1 MSRPVKDSGIP
12 WLGDVPK
19 EWDVARVGYLLT
31 EVNRRSQ
38 SGLEEPLSM
47 SQKLGIVPSREIDVA
62 NPASSYEGA
71 KIVSPGDLVLNKLKA
86 HLGVFAISRFE
97 GLVSPDYAV
106 YRAKEGVSVEYLNYV
121 FHTPPCIS
129 EFKRRIT
136 GVAVGFNRLYTS
148 DLFNVVVPLPPLP
161 EQRAIAAYL
170 DGAVARIDGMREKIT
185 REVER
190 LEAYKRSFI
199 AEAVA
204 GRIRGMGGRVSPR
217 AVKPSGIPWLGD
229 VPREWEVAPLFKL
242 AEQVKLPNDGM
253 VERNL
258 LSLSYGRI
266 IRKDMETASGLVPEN
281 YSGYNRIEPNDIVLR
296 LTDLQNDQKSLRV
309 GLSRERGI
317 VTSAYLTI
325 RPNDSSIADYL
336 AYAIKVFDFKKG
348 FYGIGSGV
356 RQSLKFS
363 EVKKISM
370 PIPPLSE
377 QRTIAVMIEKRCA
390 GIDAVIA
397 KRKDE
402 LDRLDALKRSIIV
415 EAVTGRKVI
424 NQGDSR

>member
-12 WLGDVPK
+12 WLGDVP
-19 EWDVARVGYLLT
+19 A
-31 EVNRRSQ
+31 
-38 SGLEEPLSM
+38 
-47 SQKLGIVPSREIDVA
+47 
-62 NPASSYEGA
+62 
-71 KIVSPGDLVLNKLKA
+71 
-86 HLGVFAISRFE
+86 
-97 GLVSPDYAV
+97 
-106 YRAKEGVSVEYLNYV
+106 
-121 FHTPPCIS
+121 
-129 EFKRRIT
+129 
-136 GVAVGFNRLYTS
+136 
-148 DLFNVVVPLPPLP
+148 
-161 EQRAIAAYL
+161 
-170 DGAVARIDGMREKIT
+170 
-185 REVER
+185 
-190 LEAYKRSFI
+190 
-199 AEAVA
+199 
-204 GRIRGMGGRVSPR
+204 
-217 AVKPSGIPWLGD
+217 
-229 VPREWEVAPLFKL
+229 EWEVAPLFKL

-370 PIPPLSE
+370 PIPPLPE
-377 QRTIAVMIEKRCA
+377 QRAIAAYLDGAVARIDGMREKITREVERLEAYKRSFIAEAVTGRNGERGTGGRASSRAVKPSGVPWLGDIPKEWEVRKIGSLYDERNQKASETEYPALSVSKLGVVPQMEHVAKSNDIDNRKLVCKGDFAINSRSDRRGACGIANQDGSVSLINIVLKPRISMEPAYYNWLFHSESFADEFYKWGHGIDADVWSTHWTMMKKITIPFPPLPEQRAIAAIIEKRCA
-390 GIDAVIA
+390 AIDVVIA

-402 LDRLDALKRSIIV
+402 HDRLDALKRSIIV

-424 NQGDSR
+424 NQGDRQ